1 MNSFFVNIE
10 NMQILL
16 FLVFALKHFV
26 KFLFFILAEIFQI
39 IKLNIQDINMYNI
52 FYRIDYRD

>member
-1 MNSFFVNIE
+1 
-10 NMQILL
+10 MQILL